1 VALDSDFSPKHEIGD
16 RHLVTPDEFLDR
28 LFWGRKDPKAP
39 MLLERALEI
48 EQNFAGSSSF
58 GELLIFQPDD

>member
-1 VALDSDFSPKHEIGD
+1 VTLGSDFSPKHEISD

-39 MLLERALEI
+39 MLLERALEM
-48 EQNFAGSSSF
+48 ERSH
-58 GELLIFQPDD
+58 